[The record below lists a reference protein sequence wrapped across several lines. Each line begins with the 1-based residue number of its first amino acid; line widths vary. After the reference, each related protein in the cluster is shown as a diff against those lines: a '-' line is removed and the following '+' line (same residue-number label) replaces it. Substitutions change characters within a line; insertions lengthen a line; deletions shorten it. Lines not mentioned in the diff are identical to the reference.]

1 MNRVPV
7 KTTAMS
13 NLRRFSRSLAVAALV
28 LLPFAAVQAEDT
40 VEPSGYTPM
49 AGESFFLLADSS
61 FATDEEARVRLEAPG
76 RDYRRYR
83 MEPYGGVDVRL
94 YRIEQP
100 LEFLKRQKNLHRVL
114 AEGQF
119 KGEGLS
125 NTLAY
130 LWDNWYRKSRRVMQR
145 AFSYESRQQ
154 VTEAVPE
161 LKMGNAMTAPTPYD
175 AQPQYAPIPGLP
187 LVSQFRYPLWDAK
200 PIEPPQDVKLAGSSS
215 EFINVVPGNVYI
227 PLGKL
232 KPGLYLVEALV
243 GKYRATTVVFV
254 SNSVAVSKVAGD
266 ELLVWTARKHEGTPV
281 PDTKVL
287 WTDGLGVMSSGNT
300 DADGLLRLKHASPER
315 SYVIGEDR
323 EGGVFVSENFYYDSE
338 IYDTKIYAFTDR
350 PLYRPGDWVSLKM
363 VGREFKDARQSQ
375 AAASAPVR
383 LSVIDASGTV
393 LQSLDLR
400 FDAKSGA
407 NGRFQL
413 PENAVAGGYE
423 LRFDYRG
430 QTYSSAF
437 RVAEYIKPH
446 FEVALDL
453 AKPDFKTAEP
463 VKGEIVL
470 LYPDG
475 KPVANARLQLSLR
488 AQQLSMVDNELQY
501 LGQFPVEL
509 SSTELTTDGK
519 GRAAIE
525 LPPAEKPSRYML
537 TIFASDGA
545 AYRVKTSKEILIERG
560 AARYR
565 LSAPQRF
572 SAAGEKVEFSYAS
585 EQPTPLKPSS
595 YQWIRLEDR
604 ATDSG
609 PVADGRFAL
618 TFERPGTY
626 SVELRDDKGQ
636 LLGATGHS
644 VSGEGVKSVPG
655 TVEVVFDKPEYRT
668 GEEASALIT
677 FPEPVEDALLSLERD
692 KVEATALLSKGAD
705 WLRLEKLNPTQ
716 YRVWIPVREEF
727 SPNLTFSVLYTK
739 GGDYSFQNAGIKV
752 GMPQVEIDIATD
764 KERYEPGE
772 TVTVTLATRFAGKPV
787 SSHLTV
793 SVVDEMVYALQAE
806 IAPGI
811 DQFFYHPRRNNVR
824 TSASLAFI
832 SYDVALPGST
842 SAPGRANR
850 SERGVKVLERPRRED
865 VDTAAW
871 QPELVT
877 DAQGKASFS
886 FRMPDSLT
894 RWRITARA
902 IDDNGQVGQK
912 KQFLR
917 SEKPLYLKW
926 SGPTR
931 FRQGDQPDLGL
942 FVFNQG
948 EQPVKAELL
957 SGPPGSQRSQTLE
970 LAKGVNYIPLAQQP
984 LSDGDWSAELRQ
996 DGQVRDR
1003 LAVRFNLLADGWQ
1016 VEQVQNLSLAAASN
1030 PLQLPA
1036 DARDVRLR
1044 LADGPAAAY
1053 LGNLDDLLEYP
1064 YGGVEQTASQLL
1076 PLSIAYPALA
1086 GGEPRIRDRLRL
1098 IMQNSR
1104 LRLVQMAGPD
1114 AWFAWWGGDVDGDAF
1129 LTAYAYY
1136 ADWYA
1141 SRALEIQLP
1150 AEHWQR
1156 ILEPYAKQATQTPLL
1171 QRALILAFARDMQL
1185 PVNTLLGGLLND
1197 LANAG
1202 EGQARAEP
1210 LEADDGL
1217 VLGDPDSA
1225 VGLAA
1230 ARVLAVDLA
1239 RQLRVAV
1246 PAPLAAQAETATQ
1259 RLREAGLPFTD
1270 ALLASRSAV
1279 DGQQAS
1285 ALLQRLAPAQSTLE
1299 RALALTWLQGA
1310 LAQAP
1315 QGKLPQPP
1323 KDWQAQ
1329 RGASGE
1335 TYWQWRGRGIPSWVD
1350 LDEAPARPLPVAV
1363 SYRSAQAPS
1372 GQLPVQISRRL
1383 LRLVPGEG
1391 AFEFK
1396 VEEVGD
1402 KPLSSDELY
1411 LDEVTLNVPEDTAL
1425 RYGMLELP
1433 LPPGADV
1440 ERTTWGIKISGLAGD
1455 EATTLER
1462 ARNEPGELFYG
1473 VPVDSL
1479 SGEQRF
1485 RHLVRF
1491 SQKGSFNLPPARYL
1505 RLYAPV
1511 QLAWRTT
1518 QGYELVSLDRQRV
1531 LERRP
1536 LPADLQAPLGS
1547 LWKLFVFAWLSD
1559 TGQAE
1564 PPYTCQGRSREE
1576 VYCCENGQT
1585 IGRDRALVR
1594 SCGLYFEPQRLALRP
1609 EAWRGYWQARQAP
1622 AWLLDLERLQ
1632 PQTRVPV
1639 KELLEQLQQLPAQGE
1654 ARRVLLDVALQAGDG
1669 HAVASLGGRLRVKT
1683 WSWLDDHDP
1692 QARQGGFAGWLVDG
1706 TPLWLGGP
1714 GTSKMILDRYAEV
1727 LGRFLPSP
1735 WPADP
1740 GRCVEVNLFSRYPLR
1755 SVSDPSGHPAAE
1767 GLLHGPQQV
1776 LFANGNRLDIASAG
1790 DLFLQRVD
1798 GVPRLVARVSR
1809 EEYVARVLE
1818 REASAQPKEAARALA
1833 VTIRTYLLQNAA
1845 PRGECLAIDDS
1856 SQRQRVAPR
1865 PASAPT
1871 RRIAAWSADL
1881 VLAGATVNYHSDQ
1894 PGPARLSWKHAVEQA
1909 GQGLGY
1915 DSILAQAFP
1924 RSSLSRWDN
1933 PVAACQPLPAAEDW
1947 LRKQRRQ
1954 WRERLD
1960 REPGYE
1966 EIPSFSVCRLA
1977 SGRPYVDRERERIFV
1992 RGLYSLQERLDL
2004 THEYLHLAF
2013 RAHPSGQDE
2022 NYVESLARRLLLE

>member
-1 MNRVPV
+1 
-7 KTTAMS
+7 
-13 NLRRFSRSLAVAALV
+13 
-28 LLPFAAVQAEDT
+28 
-40 VEPSGYTPM
+40 
-49 AGESFFLLADSS
+49 
-61 FATDEEARVRLEAPG
+61 
-76 RDYRRYR
+76 
-83 MEPYGGVDVRL
+83 
-94 YRIEQP
+94 
-100 LEFLKRQKNLHRVL
+100 
-114 AEGQF
+114 
-119 KGEGLS
+119 
-125 NTLAY
+125 
-130 LWDNWYRKSRRVMQR
+130 
-145 AFSYESRQQ
+145 
-154 VTEAVPE
+154 
-161 LKMGNAMTAPTPYD
+161 
-175 AQPQYAPIPGLP
+175 
-187 LVSQFRYPLWDAK
+187 
-200 PIEPPQDVKLAGSSS
+200 
-215 EFINVVPGNVYI
+215 
-227 PLGKL
+227 
-232 KPGLYLVEALV
+232 
-243 GKYRATTVVFV
+243 
-254 SNSVAVSKVAGD
+254 
-266 ELLVWTARKHEGTPV
+266 
-281 PDTKVL
+281 
-287 WTDGLGVMSSGNT
+287 
-300 DADGLLRLKHASPER
+300 
-315 SYVIGEDR
+315 
-323 EGGVFVSENFYYDSE
+323 
-338 IYDTKIYAFTDR
+338 
-350 PLYRPGDWVSLKM
+350 
-363 VGREFKDARQSQ
+363 
-375 AAASAPVR
+375 
-383 LSVIDASGTV
+383 
-393 LQSLDLR
+393 
-400 FDAKSGA
+400 
-407 NGRFQL
+407 
-413 PENAVAGGYE
+413 
-423 LRFDYRG
+423 
-430 QTYSSAF
+430 
-437 RVAEYIKPH
+437 
-446 FEVALDL
+446 
-453 AKPDFKTAEP
+453 
-463 VKGEIVL
+463 
-470 LYPDG
+470 
-475 KPVANARLQLSLR
+475 
-488 AQQLSMVDNELQY
+488 
-501 LGQFPVEL
+501 
-509 SSTELTTDGK
+509 
-519 GRAAIE
+519 
-525 LPPAEKPSRYML
+525 
-537 TIFASDGA
+537 
-545 AYRVKTSKEILIERG
+545 
-560 AARYR
+560 
-565 LSAPQRF
+565 
-572 SAAGEKVEFSYAS
+572 
-585 EQPTPLKPSS
+585 
-595 YQWIRLEDR
+595 
-604 ATDSG
+604 
-609 PVADGRFAL
+609 
-618 TFERPGTY
+618 
-626 SVELRDDKGQ
+626 
-636 LLGATGHS
+636 
-644 VSGEGVKSVPG
+644 
-655 TVEVVFDKPEYRT
+655 
-668 GEEASALIT
+668 
-677 FPEPVEDALLSLERD
+677 
-692 KVEATALLSKGAD
+692 
-705 WLRLEKLNPTQ
+705 
-716 YRVWIPVREEF
+716 
-727 SPNLTFSVLYTK
+727 
-739 GGDYSFQNAGIKV
+739 
-752 GMPQVEIDIATD
+752 
-764 KERYEPGE
+764 
-772 TVTVTLATRFAGKPV
+772 
-787 SSHLTV
+787 
-793 SVVDEMVYALQAE
+793 
-806 IAPGI
+806 
-811 DQFFYHPRRNNVR
+811 
-824 TSASLAFI
+824 
-832 SYDVALPGST
+832 
-842 SAPGRANR
+842 
-850 SERGVKVLERPRRED
+850 
-865 VDTAAW
+865 
-871 QPELVT
+871 
-877 DAQGKASFS
+877 
-886 FRMPDSLT
+886 MPDSLT

-970 LAKGVNYIPLAQQP
+970 LAKGVNDIPLAQQP

-1036 DARDVRLR
+1036 DAHDVRLR

-1350 LDEAPARPLPVAV
+1350 LDEAPARPLPVAL

-1505 RLYAPV
+1505 RLYAPE
-1511 QLAWRTT
+1511 QQA
-1518 QGYELVSLDRQRV
+1518 
-1531 LERRP
+1531 LEAKP
-1536 LPADLQAPLGS
+1536 
-1547 LWKLFVFAWLSD
+1547 
-1559 TGQAE
+1559 
-1564 PPYTCQGRSREE
+1564 
-1576 VYCCENGQT
+1576 
-1585 IGRDRALVR
+1585 
-1594 SCGLYFEPQRLALRP
+1594 
-1609 EAWRGYWQARQAP
+1609 
-1622 AWLLDLERLQ
+1622 
-1632 PQTRVPV
+1632 
-1639 KELLEQLQQLPAQGE
+1639 
-1654 ARRVLLDVALQAGDG
+1654 
-1669 HAVASLGGRLRVKT
+1669 
-1683 WSWLDDHDP
+1683 
-1692 QARQGGFAGWLVDG
+1692 
-1706 TPLWLGGP
+1706 
-1714 GTSKMILDRYAEV
+1714 
-1727 LGRFLPSP
+1727 
-1735 WPADP
+1735 
-1740 GRCVEVNLFSRYPLR
+1740 
-1755 SVSDPSGHPAAE
+1755 
-1767 GLLHGPQQV
+1767 
-1776 LFANGNRLDIASAG
+1776 
-1790 DLFLQRVD
+1790 
-1798 GVPRLVARVSR
+1798 
-1809 EEYVARVLE
+1809 
-1818 REASAQPKEAARALA
+1818 ALA
-1833 VTIRTYLLQNAA
+1833 KV
-1845 PRGECLAIDDS
+1845 
-1856 SQRQRVAPR
+1856 
-1865 PASAPT
+1865 
-1871 RRIAAWSADL
+1871 
-1881 VLAGATVNYHSDQ
+1881 
-1894 PGPARLSWKHAVEQA
+1894 KVE
-1909 GQGLGY
+1909 
-1915 DSILAQAFP
+1915 
-1924 RSSLSRWDN
+1924 
-1933 PVAACQPLPAAEDW
+1933 
-1947 LRKQRRQ
+1947 
-1954 WRERLD
+1954 
-1960 REPGYE
+1960 
-1966 EIPSFSVCRLA
+1966 
-1977 SGRPYVDRERERIFV
+1977 
-1992 RGLYSLQERLDL
+1992 
-2004 THEYLHLAF
+2004 
-2013 RAHPSGQDE
+2013 
-2022 NYVESLARRLLLE
+2022 

>member
-1 MNRVPV
+1 M
-7 KTTAMS
+7 
-13 NLRRFSRSLAVAALV
+13 
-28 LLPFAAVQAEDT
+28 
-40 VEPSGYTPM
+40 
-49 AGESFFLLADSS
+49 
-61 FATDEEARVRLEAPG
+61 
-76 RDYRRYR
+76 
-83 MEPYGGVDVRL
+83 
-94 YRIEQP
+94 
-100 LEFLKRQKNLHRVL
+100 
-114 AEGQF
+114 
-119 KGEGLS
+119 
-125 NTLAY
+125 
-130 LWDNWYRKSRRVMQR
+130 
-145 AFSYESRQQ
+145 
-154 VTEAVPE
+154 
-161 LKMGNAMTAPTPYD
+161 
-175 AQPQYAPIPGLP
+175 
-187 LVSQFRYPLWDAK
+187 
-200 PIEPPQDVKLAGSSS
+200 
-215 EFINVVPGNVYI
+215 
-227 PLGKL
+227 
-232 KPGLYLVEALV
+232 
-243 GKYRATTVVFV
+243 
-254 SNSVAVSKVAGD
+254 
-266 ELLVWTARKHEGTPV
+266 
-281 PDTKVL
+281 
-287 WTDGLGVMSSGNT
+287 
-300 DADGLLRLKHASPER
+300 
-315 SYVIGEDR
+315 
-323 EGGVFVSENFYYDSE
+323 
-338 IYDTKIYAFTDR
+338 
-350 PLYRPGDWVSLKM
+350 
-363 VGREFKDARQSQ
+363 
-375 AAASAPVR
+375 
-383 LSVIDASGTV
+383 
-393 LQSLDLR
+393 
-400 FDAKSGA
+400 
-407 NGRFQL
+407 
-413 PENAVAGGYE
+413 
-423 LRFDYRG
+423 
-430 QTYSSAF
+430 
-437 RVAEYIKPH
+437 
-446 FEVALDL
+446 
-453 AKPDFKTAEP
+453 
-463 VKGEIVL
+463 
-470 LYPDG
+470 
-475 KPVANARLQLSLR
+475 
-488 AQQLSMVDNELQY
+488 
-501 LGQFPVEL
+501 
-509 SSTELTTDGK
+509 
-519 GRAAIE
+519 
-525 LPPAEKPSRYML
+525 
-537 TIFASDGA
+537 
-545 AYRVKTSKEILIERG
+545 
-560 AARYR
+560 
-565 LSAPQRF
+565 
-572 SAAGEKVEFSYAS
+572 
-585 EQPTPLKPSS
+585 
-595 YQWIRLEDR
+595 
-604 ATDSG
+604 
-609 PVADGRFAL
+609 
-618 TFERPGTY
+618 
-626 SVELRDDKGQ
+626 
-636 LLGATGHS
+636 
-644 VSGEGVKSVPG
+644 
-655 TVEVVFDKPEYRT
+655 
-668 GEEASALIT
+668 
-677 FPEPVEDALLSLERD
+677 
-692 KVEATALLSKGAD
+692 
-705 WLRLEKLNPTQ
+705 
-716 YRVWIPVREEF
+716 
-727 SPNLTFSVLYTK
+727 
-739 GGDYSFQNAGIKV
+739 
-752 GMPQVEIDIATD
+752 
-764 KERYEPGE
+764 
-772 TVTVTLATRFAGKPV
+772 
-787 SSHLTV
+787 
-793 SVVDEMVYALQAE
+793 
-806 IAPGI
+806 
-811 DQFFYHPRRNNVR
+811 
-824 TSASLAFI
+824 
-832 SYDVALPGST
+832 
-842 SAPGRANR
+842 NR

-1016 VEQVQNLSLAAASN
+1016 VEQAQNLSLAAASN

-1350 LDEAPARPLPVAV
+1350 LDEAPARPLPVAL

-1505 RLYAPV
+1505 RLYAPE
-1511 QLAWRTT
+1511 QQA
-1518 QGYELVSLDRQRV
+1518 
-1531 LERRP
+1531 LEAKP
-1536 LPADLQAPLGS
+1536 
-1547 LWKLFVFAWLSD
+1547 
-1559 TGQAE
+1559 
-1564 PPYTCQGRSREE
+1564 
-1576 VYCCENGQT
+1576 
-1585 IGRDRALVR
+1585 
-1594 SCGLYFEPQRLALRP
+1594 
-1609 EAWRGYWQARQAP
+1609 
-1622 AWLLDLERLQ
+1622 
-1632 PQTRVPV
+1632 
-1639 KELLEQLQQLPAQGE
+1639 
-1654 ARRVLLDVALQAGDG
+1654 
-1669 HAVASLGGRLRVKT
+1669 
-1683 WSWLDDHDP
+1683 
-1692 QARQGGFAGWLVDG
+1692 
-1706 TPLWLGGP
+1706 
-1714 GTSKMILDRYAEV
+1714 
-1727 LGRFLPSP
+1727 
-1735 WPADP
+1735 
-1740 GRCVEVNLFSRYPLR
+1740 
-1755 SVSDPSGHPAAE
+1755 
-1767 GLLHGPQQV
+1767 
-1776 LFANGNRLDIASAG
+1776 
-1790 DLFLQRVD
+1790 
-1798 GVPRLVARVSR
+1798 
-1809 EEYVARVLE
+1809 
-1818 REASAQPKEAARALA
+1818 ALA
-1833 VTIRTYLLQNAA
+1833 KV
-1845 PRGECLAIDDS
+1845 
-1856 SQRQRVAPR
+1856 
-1865 PASAPT
+1865 
-1871 RRIAAWSADL
+1871 
-1881 VLAGATVNYHSDQ
+1881 
-1894 PGPARLSWKHAVEQA
+1894 KVE
-1909 GQGLGY
+1909 
-1915 DSILAQAFP
+1915 
-1924 RSSLSRWDN
+1924 
-1933 PVAACQPLPAAEDW
+1933 
-1947 LRKQRRQ
+1947 
-1954 WRERLD
+1954 
-1960 REPGYE
+1960 
-1966 EIPSFSVCRLA
+1966 
-1977 SGRPYVDRERERIFV
+1977 
-1992 RGLYSLQERLDL
+1992 
-2004 THEYLHLAF
+2004 
-2013 RAHPSGQDE
+2013 
-2022 NYVESLARRLLLE
+2022 

>member
-1 MNRVPV
+1 
-7 KTTAMS
+7 
-13 NLRRFSRSLAVAALV
+13 
-28 LLPFAAVQAEDT
+28 
-40 VEPSGYTPM
+40 
-49 AGESFFLLADSS
+49 
-61 FATDEEARVRLEAPG
+61 
-76 RDYRRYR
+76 
-83 MEPYGGVDVRL
+83 
-94 YRIEQP
+94 
-100 LEFLKRQKNLHRVL
+100 
-114 AEGQF
+114 
-119 KGEGLS
+119 
-125 NTLAY
+125 
-130 LWDNWYRKSRRVMQR
+130 
-145 AFSYESRQQ
+145 
-154 VTEAVPE
+154 
-161 LKMGNAMTAPTPYD
+161 
-175 AQPQYAPIPGLP
+175 
-187 LVSQFRYPLWDAK
+187 
-200 PIEPPQDVKLAGSSS
+200 
-215 EFINVVPGNVYI
+215 
-227 PLGKL
+227 
-232 KPGLYLVEALV
+232 
-243 GKYRATTVVFV
+243 
-254 SNSVAVSKVAGD
+254 
-266 ELLVWTARKHEGTPV
+266 
-281 PDTKVL
+281 
-287 WTDGLGVMSSGNT
+287 
-300 DADGLLRLKHASPER
+300 
-315 SYVIGEDR
+315 
-323 EGGVFVSENFYYDSE
+323 
-338 IYDTKIYAFTDR
+338 
-350 PLYRPGDWVSLKM
+350 
-363 VGREFKDARQSQ
+363 
-375 AAASAPVR
+375 
-383 LSVIDASGTV
+383 
-393 LQSLDLR
+393 
-400 FDAKSGA
+400 
-407 NGRFQL
+407 
-413 PENAVAGGYE
+413 
-423 LRFDYRG
+423 
-430 QTYSSAF
+430 
-437 RVAEYIKPH
+437 
-446 FEVALDL
+446 
-453 AKPDFKTAEP
+453 
-463 VKGEIVL
+463 
-470 LYPDG
+470 
-475 KPVANARLQLSLR
+475 
-488 AQQLSMVDNELQY
+488 
-501 LGQFPVEL
+501 
-509 SSTELTTDGK
+509 
-519 GRAAIE
+519 
-525 LPPAEKPSRYML
+525 
-537 TIFASDGA
+537 
-545 AYRVKTSKEILIERG
+545 
-560 AARYR
+560 
-565 LSAPQRF
+565 
-572 SAAGEKVEFSYAS
+572 
-585 EQPTPLKPSS
+585 
-595 YQWIRLEDR
+595 
-604 ATDSG
+604 
-609 PVADGRFAL
+609 
-618 TFERPGTY
+618 
-626 SVELRDDKGQ
+626 
-636 LLGATGHS
+636 
-644 VSGEGVKSVPG
+644 
-655 TVEVVFDKPEYRT
+655 
-668 GEEASALIT
+668 
-677 FPEPVEDALLSLERD
+677 
-692 KVEATALLSKGAD
+692 
-705 WLRLEKLNPTQ
+705 
-716 YRVWIPVREEF
+716 
-727 SPNLTFSVLYTK
+727 
-739 GGDYSFQNAGIKV
+739 
-752 GMPQVEIDIATD
+752 
-764 KERYEPGE
+764 
-772 TVTVTLATRFAGKPV
+772 
-787 SSHLTV
+787 
-793 SVVDEMVYALQAE
+793 
-806 IAPGI
+806 
-811 DQFFYHPRRNNVR
+811 
-824 TSASLAFI
+824 
-832 SYDVALPGST
+832 
-842 SAPGRANR
+842 
-850 SERGVKVLERPRRED
+850 
-865 VDTAAW
+865 
-871 QPELVT
+871 
-877 DAQGKASFS
+877 
-886 FRMPDSLT
+886 MPDSLT

-1329 RGASGE
+1329 RGSSGE

-1350 LDEAPARPLPVAV
+1350 LDEAPARPLPVAL

-1505 RLYAPV
+1505 RLYAPE
-1511 QLAWRTT
+1511 QQA
-1518 QGYELVSLDRQRV
+1518 
-1531 LERRP
+1531 LEAKP
-1536 LPADLQAPLGS
+1536 
-1547 LWKLFVFAWLSD
+1547 
-1559 TGQAE
+1559 
-1564 PPYTCQGRSREE
+1564 
-1576 VYCCENGQT
+1576 
-1585 IGRDRALVR
+1585 
-1594 SCGLYFEPQRLALRP
+1594 
-1609 EAWRGYWQARQAP
+1609 
-1622 AWLLDLERLQ
+1622 
-1632 PQTRVPV
+1632 
-1639 KELLEQLQQLPAQGE
+1639 
-1654 ARRVLLDVALQAGDG
+1654 
-1669 HAVASLGGRLRVKT
+1669 
-1683 WSWLDDHDP
+1683 
-1692 QARQGGFAGWLVDG
+1692 
-1706 TPLWLGGP
+1706 
-1714 GTSKMILDRYAEV
+1714 
-1727 LGRFLPSP
+1727 
-1735 WPADP
+1735 
-1740 GRCVEVNLFSRYPLR
+1740 
-1755 SVSDPSGHPAAE
+1755 
-1767 GLLHGPQQV
+1767 
-1776 LFANGNRLDIASAG
+1776 
-1790 DLFLQRVD
+1790 
-1798 GVPRLVARVSR
+1798 
-1809 EEYVARVLE
+1809 
-1818 REASAQPKEAARALA
+1818 ALA
-1833 VTIRTYLLQNAA
+1833 KV
-1845 PRGECLAIDDS
+1845 
-1856 SQRQRVAPR
+1856 
-1865 PASAPT
+1865 
-1871 RRIAAWSADL
+1871 
-1881 VLAGATVNYHSDQ
+1881 
-1894 PGPARLSWKHAVEQA
+1894 KVE
-1909 GQGLGY
+1909 
-1915 DSILAQAFP
+1915 
-1924 RSSLSRWDN
+1924 
-1933 PVAACQPLPAAEDW
+1933 
-1947 LRKQRRQ
+1947 
-1954 WRERLD
+1954 
-1960 REPGYE
+1960 
-1966 EIPSFSVCRLA
+1966 
-1977 SGRPYVDRERERIFV
+1977 
-1992 RGLYSLQERLDL
+1992 
-2004 THEYLHLAF
+2004 
-2013 RAHPSGQDE
+2013 
-2022 NYVESLARRLLLE
+2022 

>member
-1 MNRVPV
+1 
-7 KTTAMS
+7 
-13 NLRRFSRSLAVAALV
+13 
-28 LLPFAAVQAEDT
+28 
-40 VEPSGYTPM
+40 
-49 AGESFFLLADSS
+49 
-61 FATDEEARVRLEAPG
+61 
-76 RDYRRYR
+76 
-83 MEPYGGVDVRL
+83 
-94 YRIEQP
+94 
-100 LEFLKRQKNLHRVL
+100 
-114 AEGQF
+114 
-119 KGEGLS
+119 
-125 NTLAY
+125 
-130 LWDNWYRKSRRVMQR
+130 
-145 AFSYESRQQ
+145 
-154 VTEAVPE
+154 
-161 LKMGNAMTAPTPYD
+161 
-175 AQPQYAPIPGLP
+175 
-187 LVSQFRYPLWDAK
+187 
-200 PIEPPQDVKLAGSSS
+200 
-215 EFINVVPGNVYI
+215 
-227 PLGKL
+227 
-232 KPGLYLVEALV
+232 
-243 GKYRATTVVFV
+243 
-254 SNSVAVSKVAGD
+254 
-266 ELLVWTARKHEGTPV
+266 
-281 PDTKVL
+281 
-287 WTDGLGVMSSGNT
+287 
-300 DADGLLRLKHASPER
+300 
-315 SYVIGEDR
+315 
-323 EGGVFVSENFYYDSE
+323 
-338 IYDTKIYAFTDR
+338 
-350 PLYRPGDWVSLKM
+350 
-363 VGREFKDARQSQ
+363 
-375 AAASAPVR
+375 
-383 LSVIDASGTV
+383 
-393 LQSLDLR
+393 
-400 FDAKSGA
+400 
-407 NGRFQL
+407 
-413 PENAVAGGYE
+413 
-423 LRFDYRG
+423 
-430 QTYSSAF
+430 
-437 RVAEYIKPH
+437 
-446 FEVALDL
+446 
-453 AKPDFKTAEP
+453 
-463 VKGEIVL
+463 
-470 LYPDG
+470 
-475 KPVANARLQLSLR
+475 
-488 AQQLSMVDNELQY
+488 
-501 LGQFPVEL
+501 
-509 SSTELTTDGK
+509 
-519 GRAAIE
+519 
-525 LPPAEKPSRYML
+525 
-537 TIFASDGA
+537 
-545 AYRVKTSKEILIERG
+545 
-560 AARYR
+560 
-565 LSAPQRF
+565 
-572 SAAGEKVEFSYAS
+572 
-585 EQPTPLKPSS
+585 
-595 YQWIRLEDR
+595 
-604 ATDSG
+604 
-609 PVADGRFAL
+609 
-618 TFERPGTY
+618 
-626 SVELRDDKGQ
+626 
-636 LLGATGHS
+636 
-644 VSGEGVKSVPG
+644 
-655 TVEVVFDKPEYRT
+655 
-668 GEEASALIT
+668 
-677 FPEPVEDALLSLERD
+677 
-692 KVEATALLSKGAD
+692 
-705 WLRLEKLNPTQ
+705 
-716 YRVWIPVREEF
+716 
-727 SPNLTFSVLYTK
+727 
-739 GGDYSFQNAGIKV
+739 
-752 GMPQVEIDIATD
+752 
-764 KERYEPGE
+764 
-772 TVTVTLATRFAGKPV
+772 
-787 SSHLTV
+787 
-793 SVVDEMVYALQAE
+793 
-806 IAPGI
+806 
-811 DQFFYHPRRNNVR
+811 
-824 TSASLAFI
+824 
-832 SYDVALPGST
+832 
-842 SAPGRANR
+842 
-850 SERGVKVLERPRRED
+850 
-865 VDTAAW
+865 
-871 QPELVT
+871 
-877 DAQGKASFS
+877 
-886 FRMPDSLT
+886 MPDSLT

-1225 VGLAA
+1225 VGPAA

-1505 RLYAPV
+1505 RLYAPE
-1511 QLAWRTT
+1511 QQA
-1518 QGYELVSLDRQRV
+1518 
-1531 LERRP
+1531 LEAKP
-1536 LPADLQAPLGS
+1536 
-1547 LWKLFVFAWLSD
+1547 
-1559 TGQAE
+1559 
-1564 PPYTCQGRSREE
+1564 
-1576 VYCCENGQT
+1576 
-1585 IGRDRALVR
+1585 
-1594 SCGLYFEPQRLALRP
+1594 
-1609 EAWRGYWQARQAP
+1609 
-1622 AWLLDLERLQ
+1622 
-1632 PQTRVPV
+1632 
-1639 KELLEQLQQLPAQGE
+1639 
-1654 ARRVLLDVALQAGDG
+1654 
-1669 HAVASLGGRLRVKT
+1669 
-1683 WSWLDDHDP
+1683 
-1692 QARQGGFAGWLVDG
+1692 
-1706 TPLWLGGP
+1706 
-1714 GTSKMILDRYAEV
+1714 
-1727 LGRFLPSP
+1727 
-1735 WPADP
+1735 
-1740 GRCVEVNLFSRYPLR
+1740 
-1755 SVSDPSGHPAAE
+1755 
-1767 GLLHGPQQV
+1767 
-1776 LFANGNRLDIASAG
+1776 
-1790 DLFLQRVD
+1790 
-1798 GVPRLVARVSR
+1798 
-1809 EEYVARVLE
+1809 
-1818 REASAQPKEAARALA
+1818 ALA
-1833 VTIRTYLLQNAA
+1833 KV
-1845 PRGECLAIDDS
+1845 
-1856 SQRQRVAPR
+1856 
-1865 PASAPT
+1865 
-1871 RRIAAWSADL
+1871 
-1881 VLAGATVNYHSDQ
+1881 
-1894 PGPARLSWKHAVEQA
+1894 KVE
-1909 GQGLGY
+1909 
-1915 DSILAQAFP
+1915 
-1924 RSSLSRWDN
+1924 
-1933 PVAACQPLPAAEDW
+1933 
-1947 LRKQRRQ
+1947 
-1954 WRERLD
+1954 
-1960 REPGYE
+1960 
-1966 EIPSFSVCRLA
+1966 
-1977 SGRPYVDRERERIFV
+1977 
-1992 RGLYSLQERLDL
+1992 
-2004 THEYLHLAF
+2004 
-2013 RAHPSGQDE
+2013 
-2022 NYVESLARRLLLE
+2022 

>member
-13 NLRRFSRSLAVAALV
+13 NLRRFSRSLAFAALI

-446 FEVALDL
+446 FEVSLDL

-618 TFERPGTY
+618 AFERPGTY

-716 YRVWIPVREEF
+716 YRVRIPVREEF

-957 SGPPGSQRSQTLE
+957 SGPPGSQRSQPLE

-1016 VEQVQNLSLAAASN
+1016 VEQAQNLSLAAASN

-1329 RGASGE
+1329 RGATGE

-1350 LDEAPARPLPVAV
+1350 LDEAPARPLPVAL

-1411 LDEVTLNVPEDTAL
+1411 LDEVTLTVPEDTAL

-1505 RLYAPV
+1505 RLYAPE
-1511 QLAWRTT
+1511 QQA
-1518 QGYELVSLDRQRV
+1518 
-1531 LERRP
+1531 LEAKP
-1536 LPADLQAPLGS
+1536 
-1547 LWKLFVFAWLSD
+1547 
-1559 TGQAE
+1559 
-1564 PPYTCQGRSREE
+1564 
-1576 VYCCENGQT
+1576 
-1585 IGRDRALVR
+1585 
-1594 SCGLYFEPQRLALRP
+1594 
-1609 EAWRGYWQARQAP
+1609 
-1622 AWLLDLERLQ
+1622 
-1632 PQTRVPV
+1632 
-1639 KELLEQLQQLPAQGE
+1639 
-1654 ARRVLLDVALQAGDG
+1654 
-1669 HAVASLGGRLRVKT
+1669 
-1683 WSWLDDHDP
+1683 
-1692 QARQGGFAGWLVDG
+1692 
-1706 TPLWLGGP
+1706 
-1714 GTSKMILDRYAEV
+1714 
-1727 LGRFLPSP
+1727 
-1735 WPADP
+1735 
-1740 GRCVEVNLFSRYPLR
+1740 
-1755 SVSDPSGHPAAE
+1755 
-1767 GLLHGPQQV
+1767 
-1776 LFANGNRLDIASAG
+1776 
-1790 DLFLQRVD
+1790 
-1798 GVPRLVARVSR
+1798 
-1809 EEYVARVLE
+1809 
-1818 REASAQPKEAARALA
+1818 ALA
-1833 VTIRTYLLQNAA
+1833 KV
-1845 PRGECLAIDDS
+1845 
-1856 SQRQRVAPR
+1856 
-1865 PASAPT
+1865 
-1871 RRIAAWSADL
+1871 
-1881 VLAGATVNYHSDQ
+1881 
-1894 PGPARLSWKHAVEQA
+1894 KVE
-1909 GQGLGY
+1909 
-1915 DSILAQAFP
+1915 
-1924 RSSLSRWDN
+1924 
-1933 PVAACQPLPAAEDW
+1933 
-1947 LRKQRRQ
+1947 
-1954 WRERLD
+1954 
-1960 REPGYE
+1960 
-1966 EIPSFSVCRLA
+1966 
-1977 SGRPYVDRERERIFV
+1977 
-1992 RGLYSLQERLDL
+1992 
-2004 THEYLHLAF
+2004 
-2013 RAHPSGQDE
+2013 
-2022 NYVESLARRLLLE
+2022 

>member
-1 MNRVPV
+1 
-7 KTTAMS
+7 
-13 NLRRFSRSLAVAALV
+13 
-28 LLPFAAVQAEDT
+28 
-40 VEPSGYTPM
+40 
-49 AGESFFLLADSS
+49 
-61 FATDEEARVRLEAPG
+61 
-76 RDYRRYR
+76 
-83 MEPYGGVDVRL
+83 
-94 YRIEQP
+94 
-100 LEFLKRQKNLHRVL
+100 
-114 AEGQF
+114 
-119 KGEGLS
+119 
-125 NTLAY
+125 
-130 LWDNWYRKSRRVMQR
+130 
-145 AFSYESRQQ
+145 
-154 VTEAVPE
+154 
-161 LKMGNAMTAPTPYD
+161 
-175 AQPQYAPIPGLP
+175 
-187 LVSQFRYPLWDAK
+187 
-200 PIEPPQDVKLAGSSS
+200 
-215 EFINVVPGNVYI
+215 
-227 PLGKL
+227 
-232 KPGLYLVEALV
+232 
-243 GKYRATTVVFV
+243 
-254 SNSVAVSKVAGD
+254 
-266 ELLVWTARKHEGTPV
+266 
-281 PDTKVL
+281 
-287 WTDGLGVMSSGNT
+287 
-300 DADGLLRLKHASPER
+300 
-315 SYVIGEDR
+315 
-323 EGGVFVSENFYYDSE
+323 
-338 IYDTKIYAFTDR
+338 
-350 PLYRPGDWVSLKM
+350 
-363 VGREFKDARQSQ
+363 
-375 AAASAPVR
+375 
-383 LSVIDASGTV
+383 
-393 LQSLDLR
+393 
-400 FDAKSGA
+400 
-407 NGRFQL
+407 
-413 PENAVAGGYE
+413 
-423 LRFDYRG
+423 
-430 QTYSSAF
+430 
-437 RVAEYIKPH
+437 
-446 FEVALDL
+446 
-453 AKPDFKTAEP
+453 
-463 VKGEIVL
+463 
-470 LYPDG
+470 
-475 KPVANARLQLSLR
+475 
-488 AQQLSMVDNELQY
+488 
-501 LGQFPVEL
+501 
-509 SSTELTTDGK
+509 
-519 GRAAIE
+519 
-525 LPPAEKPSRYML
+525 
-537 TIFASDGA
+537 
-545 AYRVKTSKEILIERG
+545 
-560 AARYR
+560 
-565 LSAPQRF
+565 
-572 SAAGEKVEFSYAS
+572 
-585 EQPTPLKPSS
+585 
-595 YQWIRLEDR
+595 
-604 ATDSG
+604 
-609 PVADGRFAL
+609 
-618 TFERPGTY
+618 
-626 SVELRDDKGQ
+626 
-636 LLGATGHS
+636 
-644 VSGEGVKSVPG
+644 
-655 TVEVVFDKPEYRT
+655 
-668 GEEASALIT
+668 
-677 FPEPVEDALLSLERD
+677 
-692 KVEATALLSKGAD
+692 
-705 WLRLEKLNPTQ
+705 
-716 YRVWIPVREEF
+716 
-727 SPNLTFSVLYTK
+727 
-739 GGDYSFQNAGIKV
+739 
-752 GMPQVEIDIATD
+752 
-764 KERYEPGE
+764 
-772 TVTVTLATRFAGKPV
+772 
-787 SSHLTV
+787 
-793 SVVDEMVYALQAE
+793 
-806 IAPGI
+806 
-811 DQFFYHPRRNNVR
+811 
-824 TSASLAFI
+824 
-832 SYDVALPGST
+832 
-842 SAPGRANR
+842 
-850 SERGVKVLERPRRED
+850 
-865 VDTAAW
+865 
-871 QPELVT
+871 
-877 DAQGKASFS
+877 
-886 FRMPDSLT
+886 MPDSLT

-1114 AWFAWWGGDVDGDAF
+1114 AWFAWRGGDVDGDAF

-1350 LDEAPARPLPVAV
+1350 LDEAPARPLPVAL

-1505 RLYAPV
+1505 RLYAPE
-1511 QLAWRTT
+1511 QQA
-1518 QGYELVSLDRQRV
+1518 
-1531 LERRP
+1531 LEAKP
-1536 LPADLQAPLGS
+1536 
-1547 LWKLFVFAWLSD
+1547 
-1559 TGQAE
+1559 
-1564 PPYTCQGRSREE
+1564 
-1576 VYCCENGQT
+1576 
-1585 IGRDRALVR
+1585 
-1594 SCGLYFEPQRLALRP
+1594 
-1609 EAWRGYWQARQAP
+1609 
-1622 AWLLDLERLQ
+1622 
-1632 PQTRVPV
+1632 
-1639 KELLEQLQQLPAQGE
+1639 
-1654 ARRVLLDVALQAGDG
+1654 
-1669 HAVASLGGRLRVKT
+1669 
-1683 WSWLDDHDP
+1683 
-1692 QARQGGFAGWLVDG
+1692 
-1706 TPLWLGGP
+1706 
-1714 GTSKMILDRYAEV
+1714 
-1727 LGRFLPSP
+1727 
-1735 WPADP
+1735 
-1740 GRCVEVNLFSRYPLR
+1740 
-1755 SVSDPSGHPAAE
+1755 
-1767 GLLHGPQQV
+1767 
-1776 LFANGNRLDIASAG
+1776 
-1790 DLFLQRVD
+1790 
-1798 GVPRLVARVSR
+1798 
-1809 EEYVARVLE
+1809 
-1818 REASAQPKEAARALA
+1818 ALA
-1833 VTIRTYLLQNAA
+1833 KV
-1845 PRGECLAIDDS
+1845 
-1856 SQRQRVAPR
+1856 
-1865 PASAPT
+1865 
-1871 RRIAAWSADL
+1871 
-1881 VLAGATVNYHSDQ
+1881 
-1894 PGPARLSWKHAVEQA
+1894 KVE
-1909 GQGLGY
+1909 
-1915 DSILAQAFP
+1915 
-1924 RSSLSRWDN
+1924 
-1933 PVAACQPLPAAEDW
+1933 
-1947 LRKQRRQ
+1947 
-1954 WRERLD
+1954 
-1960 REPGYE
+1960 
-1966 EIPSFSVCRLA
+1966 
-1977 SGRPYVDRERERIFV
+1977 
-1992 RGLYSLQERLDL
+1992 
-2004 THEYLHLAF
+2004 
-2013 RAHPSGQDE
+2013 
-2022 NYVESLARRLLLE
+2022 

>member
-1 MNRVPV
+1 
-7 KTTAMS
+7 
-13 NLRRFSRSLAVAALV
+13 
-28 LLPFAAVQAEDT
+28 
-40 VEPSGYTPM
+40 
-49 AGESFFLLADSS
+49 
-61 FATDEEARVRLEAPG
+61 
-76 RDYRRYR
+76 
-83 MEPYGGVDVRL
+83 
-94 YRIEQP
+94 
-100 LEFLKRQKNLHRVL
+100 
-114 AEGQF
+114 
-119 KGEGLS
+119 
-125 NTLAY
+125 
-130 LWDNWYRKSRRVMQR
+130 
-145 AFSYESRQQ
+145 
-154 VTEAVPE
+154 
-161 LKMGNAMTAPTPYD
+161 
-175 AQPQYAPIPGLP
+175 
-187 LVSQFRYPLWDAK
+187 
-200 PIEPPQDVKLAGSSS
+200 
-215 EFINVVPGNVYI
+215 
-227 PLGKL
+227 
-232 KPGLYLVEALV
+232 
-243 GKYRATTVVFV
+243 
-254 SNSVAVSKVAGD
+254 
-266 ELLVWTARKHEGTPV
+266 
-281 PDTKVL
+281 
-287 WTDGLGVMSSGNT
+287 
-300 DADGLLRLKHASPER
+300 
-315 SYVIGEDR
+315 
-323 EGGVFVSENFYYDSE
+323 
-338 IYDTKIYAFTDR
+338 
-350 PLYRPGDWVSLKM
+350 
-363 VGREFKDARQSQ
+363 
-375 AAASAPVR
+375 
-383 LSVIDASGTV
+383 
-393 LQSLDLR
+393 
-400 FDAKSGA
+400 
-407 NGRFQL
+407 
-413 PENAVAGGYE
+413 
-423 LRFDYRG
+423 
-430 QTYSSAF
+430 
-437 RVAEYIKPH
+437 
-446 FEVALDL
+446 
-453 AKPDFKTAEP
+453 
-463 VKGEIVL
+463 
-470 LYPDG
+470 
-475 KPVANARLQLSLR
+475 
-488 AQQLSMVDNELQY
+488 
-501 LGQFPVEL
+501 
-509 SSTELTTDGK
+509 
-519 GRAAIE
+519 
-525 LPPAEKPSRYML
+525 
-537 TIFASDGA
+537 
-545 AYRVKTSKEILIERG
+545 
-560 AARYR
+560 
-565 LSAPQRF
+565 
-572 SAAGEKVEFSYAS
+572 
-585 EQPTPLKPSS
+585 
-595 YQWIRLEDR
+595 
-604 ATDSG
+604 
-609 PVADGRFAL
+609 
-618 TFERPGTY
+618 
-626 SVELRDDKGQ
+626 
-636 LLGATGHS
+636 
-644 VSGEGVKSVPG
+644 
-655 TVEVVFDKPEYRT
+655 
-668 GEEASALIT
+668 
-677 FPEPVEDALLSLERD
+677 
-692 KVEATALLSKGAD
+692 
-705 WLRLEKLNPTQ
+705 
-716 YRVWIPVREEF
+716 
-727 SPNLTFSVLYTK
+727 
-739 GGDYSFQNAGIKV
+739 
-752 GMPQVEIDIATD
+752 
-764 KERYEPGE
+764 
-772 TVTVTLATRFAGKPV
+772 
-787 SSHLTV
+787 
-793 SVVDEMVYALQAE
+793 
-806 IAPGI
+806 
-811 DQFFYHPRRNNVR
+811 
-824 TSASLAFI
+824 
-832 SYDVALPGST
+832 
-842 SAPGRANR
+842 
-850 SERGVKVLERPRRED
+850 
-865 VDTAAW
+865 
-871 QPELVT
+871 
-877 DAQGKASFS
+877 
-886 FRMPDSLT
+886 MPDSLT

-1329 RGASGE
+1329 RGATGE

-1350 LDEAPARPLPVAV
+1350 LDEAPARPLPVAL

-1411 LDEVTLNVPEDTAL
+1411 LDEVTLTVPEDTAL

-1505 RLYAPV
+1505 RLYAPE
-1511 QLAWRTT
+1511 QQA
-1518 QGYELVSLDRQRV
+1518 
-1531 LERRP
+1531 LEAKP
-1536 LPADLQAPLGS
+1536 
-1547 LWKLFVFAWLSD
+1547 
-1559 TGQAE
+1559 
-1564 PPYTCQGRSREE
+1564 
-1576 VYCCENGQT
+1576 
-1585 IGRDRALVR
+1585 
-1594 SCGLYFEPQRLALRP
+1594 
-1609 EAWRGYWQARQAP
+1609 
-1622 AWLLDLERLQ
+1622 
-1632 PQTRVPV
+1632 
-1639 KELLEQLQQLPAQGE
+1639 
-1654 ARRVLLDVALQAGDG
+1654 
-1669 HAVASLGGRLRVKT
+1669 
-1683 WSWLDDHDP
+1683 
-1692 QARQGGFAGWLVDG
+1692 
-1706 TPLWLGGP
+1706 
-1714 GTSKMILDRYAEV
+1714 
-1727 LGRFLPSP
+1727 
-1735 WPADP
+1735 
-1740 GRCVEVNLFSRYPLR
+1740 
-1755 SVSDPSGHPAAE
+1755 
-1767 GLLHGPQQV
+1767 
-1776 LFANGNRLDIASAG
+1776 
-1790 DLFLQRVD
+1790 
-1798 GVPRLVARVSR
+1798 
-1809 EEYVARVLE
+1809 
-1818 REASAQPKEAARALA
+1818 ALA
-1833 VTIRTYLLQNAA
+1833 KV
-1845 PRGECLAIDDS
+1845 
-1856 SQRQRVAPR
+1856 
-1865 PASAPT
+1865 
-1871 RRIAAWSADL
+1871 
-1881 VLAGATVNYHSDQ
+1881 
-1894 PGPARLSWKHAVEQA
+1894 KVE
-1909 GQGLGY
+1909 
-1915 DSILAQAFP
+1915 
-1924 RSSLSRWDN
+1924 
-1933 PVAACQPLPAAEDW
+1933 
-1947 LRKQRRQ
+1947 
-1954 WRERLD
+1954 
-1960 REPGYE
+1960 
-1966 EIPSFSVCRLA
+1966 
-1977 SGRPYVDRERERIFV
+1977 
-1992 RGLYSLQERLDL
+1992 
-2004 THEYLHLAF
+2004 
-2013 RAHPSGQDE
+2013 
-2022 NYVESLARRLLLE
+2022 

>member
-1 MNRVPV
+1 
-7 KTTAMS
+7 
-13 NLRRFSRSLAVAALV
+13 
-28 LLPFAAVQAEDT
+28 
-40 VEPSGYTPM
+40 
-49 AGESFFLLADSS
+49 
-61 FATDEEARVRLEAPG
+61 
-76 RDYRRYR
+76 
-83 MEPYGGVDVRL
+83 
-94 YRIEQP
+94 
-100 LEFLKRQKNLHRVL
+100 
-114 AEGQF
+114 
-119 KGEGLS
+119 
-125 NTLAY
+125 
-130 LWDNWYRKSRRVMQR
+130 
-145 AFSYESRQQ
+145 
-154 VTEAVPE
+154 
-161 LKMGNAMTAPTPYD
+161 
-175 AQPQYAPIPGLP
+175 
-187 LVSQFRYPLWDAK
+187 
-200 PIEPPQDVKLAGSSS
+200 
-215 EFINVVPGNVYI
+215 
-227 PLGKL
+227 
-232 KPGLYLVEALV
+232 
-243 GKYRATTVVFV
+243 
-254 SNSVAVSKVAGD
+254 
-266 ELLVWTARKHEGTPV
+266 
-281 PDTKVL
+281 
-287 WTDGLGVMSSGNT
+287 
-300 DADGLLRLKHASPER
+300 
-315 SYVIGEDR
+315 
-323 EGGVFVSENFYYDSE
+323 
-338 IYDTKIYAFTDR
+338 
-350 PLYRPGDWVSLKM
+350 
-363 VGREFKDARQSQ
+363 
-375 AAASAPVR
+375 
-383 LSVIDASGTV
+383 
-393 LQSLDLR
+393 
-400 FDAKSGA
+400 
-407 NGRFQL
+407 
-413 PENAVAGGYE
+413 
-423 LRFDYRG
+423 
-430 QTYSSAF
+430 
-437 RVAEYIKPH
+437 
-446 FEVALDL
+446 
-453 AKPDFKTAEP
+453 
-463 VKGEIVL
+463 
-470 LYPDG
+470 
-475 KPVANARLQLSLR
+475 
-488 AQQLSMVDNELQY
+488 
-501 LGQFPVEL
+501 
-509 SSTELTTDGK
+509 
-519 GRAAIE
+519 
-525 LPPAEKPSRYML
+525 
-537 TIFASDGA
+537 
-545 AYRVKTSKEILIERG
+545 
-560 AARYR
+560 
-565 LSAPQRF
+565 
-572 SAAGEKVEFSYAS
+572 
-585 EQPTPLKPSS
+585 
-595 YQWIRLEDR
+595 
-604 ATDSG
+604 
-609 PVADGRFAL
+609 
-618 TFERPGTY
+618 
-626 SVELRDDKGQ
+626 
-636 LLGATGHS
+636 
-644 VSGEGVKSVPG
+644 
-655 TVEVVFDKPEYRT
+655 
-668 GEEASALIT
+668 
-677 FPEPVEDALLSLERD
+677 
-692 KVEATALLSKGAD
+692 
-705 WLRLEKLNPTQ
+705 
-716 YRVWIPVREEF
+716 
-727 SPNLTFSVLYTK
+727 
-739 GGDYSFQNAGIKV
+739 
-752 GMPQVEIDIATD
+752 
-764 KERYEPGE
+764 
-772 TVTVTLATRFAGKPV
+772 
-787 SSHLTV
+787 
-793 SVVDEMVYALQAE
+793 
-806 IAPGI
+806 
-811 DQFFYHPRRNNVR
+811 
-824 TSASLAFI
+824 
-832 SYDVALPGST
+832 
-842 SAPGRANR
+842 
-850 SERGVKVLERPRRED
+850 
-865 VDTAAW
+865 
-871 QPELVT
+871 
-877 DAQGKASFS
+877 
-886 FRMPDSLT
+886 MPDSLT

-1202 EGQARAEP
+1202 EGQAHAEP

-1279 DGQQAS
+1279 DGQQVS

-1350 LDEAPARPLPVAV
+1350 LDEAPARPLPVAL

-1505 RLYAPV
+1505 RLYAPE
-1511 QLAWRTT
+1511 QQA
-1518 QGYELVSLDRQRV
+1518 
-1531 LERRP
+1531 LEAKP
-1536 LPADLQAPLGS
+1536 
-1547 LWKLFVFAWLSD
+1547 
-1559 TGQAE
+1559 
-1564 PPYTCQGRSREE
+1564 
-1576 VYCCENGQT
+1576 
-1585 IGRDRALVR
+1585 
-1594 SCGLYFEPQRLALRP
+1594 
-1609 EAWRGYWQARQAP
+1609 
-1622 AWLLDLERLQ
+1622 
-1632 PQTRVPV
+1632 
-1639 KELLEQLQQLPAQGE
+1639 
-1654 ARRVLLDVALQAGDG
+1654 
-1669 HAVASLGGRLRVKT
+1669 
-1683 WSWLDDHDP
+1683 
-1692 QARQGGFAGWLVDG
+1692 
-1706 TPLWLGGP
+1706 
-1714 GTSKMILDRYAEV
+1714 
-1727 LGRFLPSP
+1727 
-1735 WPADP
+1735 
-1740 GRCVEVNLFSRYPLR
+1740 
-1755 SVSDPSGHPAAE
+1755 
-1767 GLLHGPQQV
+1767 
-1776 LFANGNRLDIASAG
+1776 
-1790 DLFLQRVD
+1790 
-1798 GVPRLVARVSR
+1798 
-1809 EEYVARVLE
+1809 
-1818 REASAQPKEAARALA
+1818 ALA
-1833 VTIRTYLLQNAA
+1833 KV
-1845 PRGECLAIDDS
+1845 
-1856 SQRQRVAPR
+1856 
-1865 PASAPT
+1865 
-1871 RRIAAWSADL
+1871 
-1881 VLAGATVNYHSDQ
+1881 
-1894 PGPARLSWKHAVEQA
+1894 KVE
-1909 GQGLGY
+1909 
-1915 DSILAQAFP
+1915 
-1924 RSSLSRWDN
+1924 
-1933 PVAACQPLPAAEDW
+1933 
-1947 LRKQRRQ
+1947 
-1954 WRERLD
+1954 
-1960 REPGYE
+1960 
-1966 EIPSFSVCRLA
+1966 
-1977 SGRPYVDRERERIFV
+1977 
-1992 RGLYSLQERLDL
+1992 
-2004 THEYLHLAF
+2004 
-2013 RAHPSGQDE
+2013 
-2022 NYVESLARRLLLE
+2022 

>member
-1 MNRVPV
+1 
-7 KTTAMS
+7 
-13 NLRRFSRSLAVAALV
+13 
-28 LLPFAAVQAEDT
+28 
-40 VEPSGYTPM
+40 
-49 AGESFFLLADSS
+49 
-61 FATDEEARVRLEAPG
+61 
-76 RDYRRYR
+76 
-83 MEPYGGVDVRL
+83 
-94 YRIEQP
+94 
-100 LEFLKRQKNLHRVL
+100 
-114 AEGQF
+114 
-119 KGEGLS
+119 
-125 NTLAY
+125 
-130 LWDNWYRKSRRVMQR
+130 
-145 AFSYESRQQ
+145 
-154 VTEAVPE
+154 
-161 LKMGNAMTAPTPYD
+161 
-175 AQPQYAPIPGLP
+175 
-187 LVSQFRYPLWDAK
+187 
-200 PIEPPQDVKLAGSSS
+200 
-215 EFINVVPGNVYI
+215 
-227 PLGKL
+227 
-232 KPGLYLVEALV
+232 
-243 GKYRATTVVFV
+243 
-254 SNSVAVSKVAGD
+254 
-266 ELLVWTARKHEGTPV
+266 
-281 PDTKVL
+281 
-287 WTDGLGVMSSGNT
+287 
-300 DADGLLRLKHASPER
+300 
-315 SYVIGEDR
+315 
-323 EGGVFVSENFYYDSE
+323 
-338 IYDTKIYAFTDR
+338 
-350 PLYRPGDWVSLKM
+350 
-363 VGREFKDARQSQ
+363 
-375 AAASAPVR
+375 
-383 LSVIDASGTV
+383 
-393 LQSLDLR
+393 
-400 FDAKSGA
+400 
-407 NGRFQL
+407 
-413 PENAVAGGYE
+413 
-423 LRFDYRG
+423 
-430 QTYSSAF
+430 
-437 RVAEYIKPH
+437 
-446 FEVALDL
+446 
-453 AKPDFKTAEP
+453 
-463 VKGEIVL
+463 
-470 LYPDG
+470 
-475 KPVANARLQLSLR
+475 
-488 AQQLSMVDNELQY
+488 
-501 LGQFPVEL
+501 
-509 SSTELTTDGK
+509 
-519 GRAAIE
+519 
-525 LPPAEKPSRYML
+525 
-537 TIFASDGA
+537 
-545 AYRVKTSKEILIERG
+545 
-560 AARYR
+560 
-565 LSAPQRF
+565 
-572 SAAGEKVEFSYAS
+572 
-585 EQPTPLKPSS
+585 
-595 YQWIRLEDR
+595 
-604 ATDSG
+604 
-609 PVADGRFAL
+609 
-618 TFERPGTY
+618 
-626 SVELRDDKGQ
+626 
-636 LLGATGHS
+636 
-644 VSGEGVKSVPG
+644 
-655 TVEVVFDKPEYRT
+655 
-668 GEEASALIT
+668 
-677 FPEPVEDALLSLERD
+677 
-692 KVEATALLSKGAD
+692 
-705 WLRLEKLNPTQ
+705 
-716 YRVWIPVREEF
+716 
-727 SPNLTFSVLYTK
+727 
-739 GGDYSFQNAGIKV
+739 
-752 GMPQVEIDIATD
+752 
-764 KERYEPGE
+764 
-772 TVTVTLATRFAGKPV
+772 
-787 SSHLTV
+787 
-793 SVVDEMVYALQAE
+793 
-806 IAPGI
+806 
-811 DQFFYHPRRNNVR
+811 
-824 TSASLAFI
+824 
-832 SYDVALPGST
+832 
-842 SAPGRANR
+842 
-850 SERGVKVLERPRRED
+850 
-865 VDTAAW
+865 
-871 QPELVT
+871 
-877 DAQGKASFS
+877 
-886 FRMPDSLT
+886 MPDSLT

-1016 VEQVQNLSLAAASN
+1016 VEQAQNLSLAAASN

-1279 DGQQAS
+1279 DGQQVS

-1350 LDEAPARPLPVAV
+1350 LDEAPARPLPVAL

-1505 RLYAPV
+1505 RLYAPE
-1511 QLAWRTT
+1511 QQA
-1518 QGYELVSLDRQRV
+1518 
-1531 LERRP
+1531 LEAKP
-1536 LPADLQAPLGS
+1536 
-1547 LWKLFVFAWLSD
+1547 
-1559 TGQAE
+1559 
-1564 PPYTCQGRSREE
+1564 
-1576 VYCCENGQT
+1576 
-1585 IGRDRALVR
+1585 
-1594 SCGLYFEPQRLALRP
+1594 
-1609 EAWRGYWQARQAP
+1609 
-1622 AWLLDLERLQ
+1622 
-1632 PQTRVPV
+1632 
-1639 KELLEQLQQLPAQGE
+1639 
-1654 ARRVLLDVALQAGDG
+1654 
-1669 HAVASLGGRLRVKT
+1669 
-1683 WSWLDDHDP
+1683 
-1692 QARQGGFAGWLVDG
+1692 
-1706 TPLWLGGP
+1706 
-1714 GTSKMILDRYAEV
+1714 
-1727 LGRFLPSP
+1727 
-1735 WPADP
+1735 
-1740 GRCVEVNLFSRYPLR
+1740 
-1755 SVSDPSGHPAAE
+1755 
-1767 GLLHGPQQV
+1767 
-1776 LFANGNRLDIASAG
+1776 
-1790 DLFLQRVD
+1790 
-1798 GVPRLVARVSR
+1798 
-1809 EEYVARVLE
+1809 
-1818 REASAQPKEAARALA
+1818 ALA
-1833 VTIRTYLLQNAA
+1833 KV
-1845 PRGECLAIDDS
+1845 
-1856 SQRQRVAPR
+1856 
-1865 PASAPT
+1865 
-1871 RRIAAWSADL
+1871 
-1881 VLAGATVNYHSDQ
+1881 
-1894 PGPARLSWKHAVEQA
+1894 KVE
-1909 GQGLGY
+1909 
-1915 DSILAQAFP
+1915 
-1924 RSSLSRWDN
+1924 
-1933 PVAACQPLPAAEDW
+1933 
-1947 LRKQRRQ
+1947 
-1954 WRERLD
+1954 
-1960 REPGYE
+1960 
-1966 EIPSFSVCRLA
+1966 
-1977 SGRPYVDRERERIFV
+1977 
-1992 RGLYSLQERLDL
+1992 
-2004 THEYLHLAF
+2004 
-2013 RAHPSGQDE
+2013 
-2022 NYVESLARRLLLE
+2022 

>member
-1 MNRVPV
+1 
-7 KTTAMS
+7 MS

-446 FEVALDL
+446 FEVSLDL

-618 TFERPGTY
+618 AFERPGTY

-716 YRVWIPVREEF
+716 YRVRIPVREEF

-957 SGPPGSQRSQTLE
+957 SGPPGSQRSQPLE

-996 DGQVRDR
+996 DGQV
-1003 LAVRFNLLADGWQ
+1003 
-1016 VEQVQNLSLAAASN
+1016 
-1030 PLQLPA
+1030 
-1036 DARDVRLR
+1036 
-1044 LADGPAAAY
+1044 
-1053 LGNLDDLLEYP
+1053 
-1064 YGGVEQTASQLL
+1064 
-1076 PLSIAYPALA
+1076 
-1086 GGEPRIRDRLRL
+1086 RDRLRL

-1329 RGASGE
+1329 RGATGE

-1350 LDEAPARPLPVAV
+1350 LDEAPARPLPVAL

-1411 LDEVTLNVPEDTAL
+1411 LDEVTLTVPEDTAL

-1505 RLYAPV
+1505 RLYAPE
-1511 QLAWRTT
+1511 QQA
-1518 QGYELVSLDRQRV
+1518 
-1531 LERRP
+1531 LEAKP
-1536 LPADLQAPLGS
+1536 
-1547 LWKLFVFAWLSD
+1547 
-1559 TGQAE
+1559 
-1564 PPYTCQGRSREE
+1564 
-1576 VYCCENGQT
+1576 
-1585 IGRDRALVR
+1585 
-1594 SCGLYFEPQRLALRP
+1594 
-1609 EAWRGYWQARQAP
+1609 
-1622 AWLLDLERLQ
+1622 
-1632 PQTRVPV
+1632 
-1639 KELLEQLQQLPAQGE
+1639 
-1654 ARRVLLDVALQAGDG
+1654 
-1669 HAVASLGGRLRVKT
+1669 
-1683 WSWLDDHDP
+1683 
-1692 QARQGGFAGWLVDG
+1692 
-1706 TPLWLGGP
+1706 
-1714 GTSKMILDRYAEV
+1714 
-1727 LGRFLPSP
+1727 
-1735 WPADP
+1735 
-1740 GRCVEVNLFSRYPLR
+1740 
-1755 SVSDPSGHPAAE
+1755 
-1767 GLLHGPQQV
+1767 
-1776 LFANGNRLDIASAG
+1776 
-1790 DLFLQRVD
+1790 
-1798 GVPRLVARVSR
+1798 
-1809 EEYVARVLE
+1809 
-1818 REASAQPKEAARALA
+1818 ALA
-1833 VTIRTYLLQNAA
+1833 KV
-1845 PRGECLAIDDS
+1845 
-1856 SQRQRVAPR
+1856 
-1865 PASAPT
+1865 
-1871 RRIAAWSADL
+1871 
-1881 VLAGATVNYHSDQ
+1881 
-1894 PGPARLSWKHAVEQA
+1894 KVE
-1909 GQGLGY
+1909 
-1915 DSILAQAFP
+1915 
-1924 RSSLSRWDN
+1924 
-1933 PVAACQPLPAAEDW
+1933 
-1947 LRKQRRQ
+1947 
-1954 WRERLD
+1954 
-1960 REPGYE
+1960 
-1966 EIPSFSVCRLA
+1966 
-1977 SGRPYVDRERERIFV
+1977 
-1992 RGLYSLQERLDL
+1992 
-2004 THEYLHLAF
+2004 
-2013 RAHPSGQDE
+2013 
-2022 NYVESLARRLLLE
+2022 

>member
-1 MNRVPV
+1 
-7 KTTAMS
+7 
-13 NLRRFSRSLAVAALV
+13 
-28 LLPFAAVQAEDT
+28 
-40 VEPSGYTPM
+40 
-49 AGESFFLLADSS
+49 
-61 FATDEEARVRLEAPG
+61 
-76 RDYRRYR
+76 
-83 MEPYGGVDVRL
+83 
-94 YRIEQP
+94 
-100 LEFLKRQKNLHRVL
+100 
-114 AEGQF
+114 
-119 KGEGLS
+119 
-125 NTLAY
+125 
-130 LWDNWYRKSRRVMQR
+130 
-145 AFSYESRQQ
+145 
-154 VTEAVPE
+154 
-161 LKMGNAMTAPTPYD
+161 
-175 AQPQYAPIPGLP
+175 
-187 LVSQFRYPLWDAK
+187 
-200 PIEPPQDVKLAGSSS
+200 
-215 EFINVVPGNVYI
+215 
-227 PLGKL
+227 
-232 KPGLYLVEALV
+232 
-243 GKYRATTVVFV
+243 
-254 SNSVAVSKVAGD
+254 
-266 ELLVWTARKHEGTPV
+266 
-281 PDTKVL
+281 
-287 WTDGLGVMSSGNT
+287 
-300 DADGLLRLKHASPER
+300 
-315 SYVIGEDR
+315 
-323 EGGVFVSENFYYDSE
+323 
-338 IYDTKIYAFTDR
+338 
-350 PLYRPGDWVSLKM
+350 
-363 VGREFKDARQSQ
+363 
-375 AAASAPVR
+375 
-383 LSVIDASGTV
+383 
-393 LQSLDLR
+393 
-400 FDAKSGA
+400 
-407 NGRFQL
+407 
-413 PENAVAGGYE
+413 
-423 LRFDYRG
+423 
-430 QTYSSAF
+430 
-437 RVAEYIKPH
+437 
-446 FEVALDL
+446 
-453 AKPDFKTAEP
+453 
-463 VKGEIVL
+463 
-470 LYPDG
+470 
-475 KPVANARLQLSLR
+475 
-488 AQQLSMVDNELQY
+488 
-501 LGQFPVEL
+501 
-509 SSTELTTDGK
+509 
-519 GRAAIE
+519 
-525 LPPAEKPSRYML
+525 
-537 TIFASDGA
+537 
-545 AYRVKTSKEILIERG
+545 
-560 AARYR
+560 
-565 LSAPQRF
+565 
-572 SAAGEKVEFSYAS
+572 
-585 EQPTPLKPSS
+585 
-595 YQWIRLEDR
+595 
-604 ATDSG
+604 
-609 PVADGRFAL
+609 
-618 TFERPGTY
+618 
-626 SVELRDDKGQ
+626 
-636 LLGATGHS
+636 
-644 VSGEGVKSVPG
+644 
-655 TVEVVFDKPEYRT
+655 
-668 GEEASALIT
+668 
-677 FPEPVEDALLSLERD
+677 
-692 KVEATALLSKGAD
+692 
-705 WLRLEKLNPTQ
+705 
-716 YRVWIPVREEF
+716 
-727 SPNLTFSVLYTK
+727 
-739 GGDYSFQNAGIKV
+739 
-752 GMPQVEIDIATD
+752 
-764 KERYEPGE
+764 
-772 TVTVTLATRFAGKPV
+772 
-787 SSHLTV
+787 
-793 SVVDEMVYALQAE
+793 
-806 IAPGI
+806 
-811 DQFFYHPRRNNVR
+811 
-824 TSASLAFI
+824 
-832 SYDVALPGST
+832 
-842 SAPGRANR
+842 
-850 SERGVKVLERPRRED
+850 
-865 VDTAAW
+865 
-871 QPELVT
+871 
-877 DAQGKASFS
+877 
-886 FRMPDSLT
+886 MPDSLT

-1350 LDEAPARPLPVAV
+1350 LDEAPARPLPVAL

-1505 RLYAPV
+1505 RLYAPE
-1511 QLAWRTT
+1511 QQA
-1518 QGYELVSLDRQRV
+1518 
-1531 LERRP
+1531 LEAKP
-1536 LPADLQAPLGS
+1536 
-1547 LWKLFVFAWLSD
+1547 
-1559 TGQAE
+1559 
-1564 PPYTCQGRSREE
+1564 
-1576 VYCCENGQT
+1576 
-1585 IGRDRALVR
+1585 
-1594 SCGLYFEPQRLALRP
+1594 
-1609 EAWRGYWQARQAP
+1609 
-1622 AWLLDLERLQ
+1622 
-1632 PQTRVPV
+1632 
-1639 KELLEQLQQLPAQGE
+1639 
-1654 ARRVLLDVALQAGDG
+1654 
-1669 HAVASLGGRLRVKT
+1669 
-1683 WSWLDDHDP
+1683 
-1692 QARQGGFAGWLVDG
+1692 
-1706 TPLWLGGP
+1706 
-1714 GTSKMILDRYAEV
+1714 
-1727 LGRFLPSP
+1727 
-1735 WPADP
+1735 
-1740 GRCVEVNLFSRYPLR
+1740 
-1755 SVSDPSGHPAAE
+1755 
-1767 GLLHGPQQV
+1767 
-1776 LFANGNRLDIASAG
+1776 
-1790 DLFLQRVD
+1790 
-1798 GVPRLVARVSR
+1798 
-1809 EEYVARVLE
+1809 
-1818 REASAQPKEAARALA
+1818 ALA
-1833 VTIRTYLLQNAA
+1833 KV
-1845 PRGECLAIDDS
+1845 
-1856 SQRQRVAPR
+1856 
-1865 PASAPT
+1865 
-1871 RRIAAWSADL
+1871 
-1881 VLAGATVNYHSDQ
+1881 
-1894 PGPARLSWKHAVEQA
+1894 KVE
-1909 GQGLGY
+1909 
-1915 DSILAQAFP
+1915 
-1924 RSSLSRWDN
+1924 
-1933 PVAACQPLPAAEDW
+1933 
-1947 LRKQRRQ
+1947 
-1954 WRERLD
+1954 
-1960 REPGYE
+1960 
-1966 EIPSFSVCRLA
+1966 
-1977 SGRPYVDRERERIFV
+1977 
-1992 RGLYSLQERLDL
+1992 
-2004 THEYLHLAF
+2004 
-2013 RAHPSGQDE
+2013 
-2022 NYVESLARRLLLE
+2022 

>member
-1 MNRVPV
+1 
-7 KTTAMS
+7 
-13 NLRRFSRSLAVAALV
+13 
-28 LLPFAAVQAEDT
+28 
-40 VEPSGYTPM
+40 
-49 AGESFFLLADSS
+49 
-61 FATDEEARVRLEAPG
+61 
-76 RDYRRYR
+76 
-83 MEPYGGVDVRL
+83 
-94 YRIEQP
+94 
-100 LEFLKRQKNLHRVL
+100 
-114 AEGQF
+114 
-119 KGEGLS
+119 
-125 NTLAY
+125 
-130 LWDNWYRKSRRVMQR
+130 
-145 AFSYESRQQ
+145 
-154 VTEAVPE
+154 
-161 LKMGNAMTAPTPYD
+161 
-175 AQPQYAPIPGLP
+175 
-187 LVSQFRYPLWDAK
+187 
-200 PIEPPQDVKLAGSSS
+200 
-215 EFINVVPGNVYI
+215 
-227 PLGKL
+227 
-232 KPGLYLVEALV
+232 
-243 GKYRATTVVFV
+243 
-254 SNSVAVSKVAGD
+254 
-266 ELLVWTARKHEGTPV
+266 
-281 PDTKVL
+281 
-287 WTDGLGVMSSGNT
+287 
-300 DADGLLRLKHASPER
+300 
-315 SYVIGEDR
+315 
-323 EGGVFVSENFYYDSE
+323 
-338 IYDTKIYAFTDR
+338 
-350 PLYRPGDWVSLKM
+350 
-363 VGREFKDARQSQ
+363 
-375 AAASAPVR
+375 
-383 LSVIDASGTV
+383 
-393 LQSLDLR
+393 
-400 FDAKSGA
+400 
-407 NGRFQL
+407 
-413 PENAVAGGYE
+413 
-423 LRFDYRG
+423 
-430 QTYSSAF
+430 
-437 RVAEYIKPH
+437 
-446 FEVALDL
+446 
-453 AKPDFKTAEP
+453 
-463 VKGEIVL
+463 
-470 LYPDG
+470 
-475 KPVANARLQLSLR
+475 
-488 AQQLSMVDNELQY
+488 
-501 LGQFPVEL
+501 
-509 SSTELTTDGK
+509 
-519 GRAAIE
+519 
-525 LPPAEKPSRYML
+525 
-537 TIFASDGA
+537 
-545 AYRVKTSKEILIERG
+545 
-560 AARYR
+560 
-565 LSAPQRF
+565 
-572 SAAGEKVEFSYAS
+572 
-585 EQPTPLKPSS
+585 
-595 YQWIRLEDR
+595 
-604 ATDSG
+604 
-609 PVADGRFAL
+609 
-618 TFERPGTY
+618 
-626 SVELRDDKGQ
+626 
-636 LLGATGHS
+636 
-644 VSGEGVKSVPG
+644 
-655 TVEVVFDKPEYRT
+655 
-668 GEEASALIT
+668 
-677 FPEPVEDALLSLERD
+677 
-692 KVEATALLSKGAD
+692 
-705 WLRLEKLNPTQ
+705 
-716 YRVWIPVREEF
+716 
-727 SPNLTFSVLYTK
+727 
-739 GGDYSFQNAGIKV
+739 
-752 GMPQVEIDIATD
+752 
-764 KERYEPGE
+764 
-772 TVTVTLATRFAGKPV
+772 
-787 SSHLTV
+787 
-793 SVVDEMVYALQAE
+793 
-806 IAPGI
+806 
-811 DQFFYHPRRNNVR
+811 
-824 TSASLAFI
+824 
-832 SYDVALPGST
+832 
-842 SAPGRANR
+842 
-850 SERGVKVLERPRRED
+850 
-865 VDTAAW
+865 
-871 QPELVT
+871 
-877 DAQGKASFS
+877 
-886 FRMPDSLT
+886 MPDSLT

-1505 RLYAPV
+1505 RLYAPE
-1511 QLAWRTT
+1511 QQA
-1518 QGYELVSLDRQRV
+1518 
-1531 LERRP
+1531 LEAKP
-1536 LPADLQAPLGS
+1536 
-1547 LWKLFVFAWLSD
+1547 
-1559 TGQAE
+1559 
-1564 PPYTCQGRSREE
+1564 
-1576 VYCCENGQT
+1576 
-1585 IGRDRALVR
+1585 
-1594 SCGLYFEPQRLALRP
+1594 
-1609 EAWRGYWQARQAP
+1609 
-1622 AWLLDLERLQ
+1622 
-1632 PQTRVPV
+1632 
-1639 KELLEQLQQLPAQGE
+1639 
-1654 ARRVLLDVALQAGDG
+1654 
-1669 HAVASLGGRLRVKT
+1669 
-1683 WSWLDDHDP
+1683 
-1692 QARQGGFAGWLVDG
+1692 
-1706 TPLWLGGP
+1706 
-1714 GTSKMILDRYAEV
+1714 
-1727 LGRFLPSP
+1727 
-1735 WPADP
+1735 
-1740 GRCVEVNLFSRYPLR
+1740 
-1755 SVSDPSGHPAAE
+1755 
-1767 GLLHGPQQV
+1767 
-1776 LFANGNRLDIASAG
+1776 
-1790 DLFLQRVD
+1790 
-1798 GVPRLVARVSR
+1798 
-1809 EEYVARVLE
+1809 
-1818 REASAQPKEAARALA
+1818 ALA
-1833 VTIRTYLLQNAA
+1833 KV
-1845 PRGECLAIDDS
+1845 
-1856 SQRQRVAPR
+1856 
-1865 PASAPT
+1865 
-1871 RRIAAWSADL
+1871 
-1881 VLAGATVNYHSDQ
+1881 
-1894 PGPARLSWKHAVEQA
+1894 KVE
-1909 GQGLGY
+1909 
-1915 DSILAQAFP
+1915 
-1924 RSSLSRWDN
+1924 
-1933 PVAACQPLPAAEDW
+1933 
-1947 LRKQRRQ
+1947 
-1954 WRERLD
+1954 
-1960 REPGYE
+1960 
-1966 EIPSFSVCRLA
+1966 
-1977 SGRPYVDRERERIFV
+1977 
-1992 RGLYSLQERLDL
+1992 
-2004 THEYLHLAF
+2004 
-2013 RAHPSGQDE
+2013 
-2022 NYVESLARRLLLE
+2022 

>member
-1 MNRVPV
+1 
-7 KTTAMS
+7 
-13 NLRRFSRSLAVAALV
+13 
-28 LLPFAAVQAEDT
+28 
-40 VEPSGYTPM
+40 
-49 AGESFFLLADSS
+49 
-61 FATDEEARVRLEAPG
+61 
-76 RDYRRYR
+76 
-83 MEPYGGVDVRL
+83 
-94 YRIEQP
+94 
-100 LEFLKRQKNLHRVL
+100 
-114 AEGQF
+114 
-119 KGEGLS
+119 
-125 NTLAY
+125 
-130 LWDNWYRKSRRVMQR
+130 
-145 AFSYESRQQ
+145 
-154 VTEAVPE
+154 
-161 LKMGNAMTAPTPYD
+161 
-175 AQPQYAPIPGLP
+175 
-187 LVSQFRYPLWDAK
+187 
-200 PIEPPQDVKLAGSSS
+200 
-215 EFINVVPGNVYI
+215 
-227 PLGKL
+227 
-232 KPGLYLVEALV
+232 
-243 GKYRATTVVFV
+243 
-254 SNSVAVSKVAGD
+254 
-266 ELLVWTARKHEGTPV
+266 
-281 PDTKVL
+281 
-287 WTDGLGVMSSGNT
+287 
-300 DADGLLRLKHASPER
+300 
-315 SYVIGEDR
+315 
-323 EGGVFVSENFYYDSE
+323 
-338 IYDTKIYAFTDR
+338 
-350 PLYRPGDWVSLKM
+350 
-363 VGREFKDARQSQ
+363 
-375 AAASAPVR
+375 
-383 LSVIDASGTV
+383 
-393 LQSLDLR
+393 
-400 FDAKSGA
+400 
-407 NGRFQL
+407 
-413 PENAVAGGYE
+413 
-423 LRFDYRG
+423 
-430 QTYSSAF
+430 
-437 RVAEYIKPH
+437 
-446 FEVALDL
+446 
-453 AKPDFKTAEP
+453 
-463 VKGEIVL
+463 
-470 LYPDG
+470 
-475 KPVANARLQLSLR
+475 
-488 AQQLSMVDNELQY
+488 
-501 LGQFPVEL
+501 
-509 SSTELTTDGK
+509 
-519 GRAAIE
+519 
-525 LPPAEKPSRYML
+525 
-537 TIFASDGA
+537 
-545 AYRVKTSKEILIERG
+545 
-560 AARYR
+560 
-565 LSAPQRF
+565 
-572 SAAGEKVEFSYAS
+572 
-585 EQPTPLKPSS
+585 
-595 YQWIRLEDR
+595 
-604 ATDSG
+604 
-609 PVADGRFAL
+609 
-618 TFERPGTY
+618 
-626 SVELRDDKGQ
+626 
-636 LLGATGHS
+636 
-644 VSGEGVKSVPG
+644 
-655 TVEVVFDKPEYRT
+655 
-668 GEEASALIT
+668 
-677 FPEPVEDALLSLERD
+677 
-692 KVEATALLSKGAD
+692 
-705 WLRLEKLNPTQ
+705 
-716 YRVWIPVREEF
+716 
-727 SPNLTFSVLYTK
+727 
-739 GGDYSFQNAGIKV
+739 
-752 GMPQVEIDIATD
+752 
-764 KERYEPGE
+764 
-772 TVTVTLATRFAGKPV
+772 
-787 SSHLTV
+787 
-793 SVVDEMVYALQAE
+793 
-806 IAPGI
+806 
-811 DQFFYHPRRNNVR
+811 
-824 TSASLAFI
+824 
-832 SYDVALPGST
+832 
-842 SAPGRANR
+842 
-850 SERGVKVLERPRRED
+850 
-865 VDTAAW
+865 
-871 QPELVT
+871 
-877 DAQGKASFS
+877 
-886 FRMPDSLT
+886 MPDSLT

-1217 VLGDPDSA
+1217 LLGDPDSA

-1411 LDEVTLNVPEDTAL
+1411 LDEVTLTVPEDTAL

-1505 RLYAPV
+1505 RLYAPE
-1511 QLAWRTT
+1511 QQA
-1518 QGYELVSLDRQRV
+1518 
-1531 LERRP
+1531 LEAKP
-1536 LPADLQAPLGS
+1536 
-1547 LWKLFVFAWLSD
+1547 
-1559 TGQAE
+1559 
-1564 PPYTCQGRSREE
+1564 
-1576 VYCCENGQT
+1576 
-1585 IGRDRALVR
+1585 
-1594 SCGLYFEPQRLALRP
+1594 
-1609 EAWRGYWQARQAP
+1609 
-1622 AWLLDLERLQ
+1622 
-1632 PQTRVPV
+1632 
-1639 KELLEQLQQLPAQGE
+1639 
-1654 ARRVLLDVALQAGDG
+1654 
-1669 HAVASLGGRLRVKT
+1669 
-1683 WSWLDDHDP
+1683 
-1692 QARQGGFAGWLVDG
+1692 
-1706 TPLWLGGP
+1706 
-1714 GTSKMILDRYAEV
+1714 
-1727 LGRFLPSP
+1727 
-1735 WPADP
+1735 
-1740 GRCVEVNLFSRYPLR
+1740 
-1755 SVSDPSGHPAAE
+1755 
-1767 GLLHGPQQV
+1767 
-1776 LFANGNRLDIASAG
+1776 
-1790 DLFLQRVD
+1790 
-1798 GVPRLVARVSR
+1798 
-1809 EEYVARVLE
+1809 
-1818 REASAQPKEAARALA
+1818 ALA
-1833 VTIRTYLLQNAA
+1833 KV
-1845 PRGECLAIDDS
+1845 
-1856 SQRQRVAPR
+1856 
-1865 PASAPT
+1865 
-1871 RRIAAWSADL
+1871 
-1881 VLAGATVNYHSDQ
+1881 
-1894 PGPARLSWKHAVEQA
+1894 KVE
-1909 GQGLGY
+1909 
-1915 DSILAQAFP
+1915 
-1924 RSSLSRWDN
+1924 
-1933 PVAACQPLPAAEDW
+1933 
-1947 LRKQRRQ
+1947 
-1954 WRERLD
+1954 
-1960 REPGYE
+1960 
-1966 EIPSFSVCRLA
+1966 
-1977 SGRPYVDRERERIFV
+1977 
-1992 RGLYSLQERLDL
+1992 
-2004 THEYLHLAF
+2004 
-2013 RAHPSGQDE
+2013 
-2022 NYVESLARRLLLE
+2022 

>member
-1 MNRVPV
+1 
-7 KTTAMS
+7 
-13 NLRRFSRSLAVAALV
+13 
-28 LLPFAAVQAEDT
+28 
-40 VEPSGYTPM
+40 
-49 AGESFFLLADSS
+49 
-61 FATDEEARVRLEAPG
+61 
-76 RDYRRYR
+76 
-83 MEPYGGVDVRL
+83 
-94 YRIEQP
+94 
-100 LEFLKRQKNLHRVL
+100 
-114 AEGQF
+114 
-119 KGEGLS
+119 
-125 NTLAY
+125 
-130 LWDNWYRKSRRVMQR
+130 
-145 AFSYESRQQ
+145 
-154 VTEAVPE
+154 
-161 LKMGNAMTAPTPYD
+161 
-175 AQPQYAPIPGLP
+175 
-187 LVSQFRYPLWDAK
+187 
-200 PIEPPQDVKLAGSSS
+200 
-215 EFINVVPGNVYI
+215 
-227 PLGKL
+227 
-232 KPGLYLVEALV
+232 
-243 GKYRATTVVFV
+243 
-254 SNSVAVSKVAGD
+254 
-266 ELLVWTARKHEGTPV
+266 
-281 PDTKVL
+281 
-287 WTDGLGVMSSGNT
+287 
-300 DADGLLRLKHASPER
+300 
-315 SYVIGEDR
+315 
-323 EGGVFVSENFYYDSE
+323 
-338 IYDTKIYAFTDR
+338 
-350 PLYRPGDWVSLKM
+350 
-363 VGREFKDARQSQ
+363 
-375 AAASAPVR
+375 
-383 LSVIDASGTV
+383 
-393 LQSLDLR
+393 
-400 FDAKSGA
+400 
-407 NGRFQL
+407 
-413 PENAVAGGYE
+413 
-423 LRFDYRG
+423 
-430 QTYSSAF
+430 
-437 RVAEYIKPH
+437 
-446 FEVALDL
+446 
-453 AKPDFKTAEP
+453 
-463 VKGEIVL
+463 
-470 LYPDG
+470 
-475 KPVANARLQLSLR
+475 
-488 AQQLSMVDNELQY
+488 
-501 LGQFPVEL
+501 
-509 SSTELTTDGK
+509 
-519 GRAAIE
+519 
-525 LPPAEKPSRYML
+525 
-537 TIFASDGA
+537 
-545 AYRVKTSKEILIERG
+545 
-560 AARYR
+560 
-565 LSAPQRF
+565 
-572 SAAGEKVEFSYAS
+572 
-585 EQPTPLKPSS
+585 
-595 YQWIRLEDR
+595 
-604 ATDSG
+604 
-609 PVADGRFAL
+609 
-618 TFERPGTY
+618 
-626 SVELRDDKGQ
+626 
-636 LLGATGHS
+636 
-644 VSGEGVKSVPG
+644 
-655 TVEVVFDKPEYRT
+655 
-668 GEEASALIT
+668 
-677 FPEPVEDALLSLERD
+677 
-692 KVEATALLSKGAD
+692 
-705 WLRLEKLNPTQ
+705 
-716 YRVWIPVREEF
+716 
-727 SPNLTFSVLYTK
+727 
-739 GGDYSFQNAGIKV
+739 
-752 GMPQVEIDIATD
+752 
-764 KERYEPGE
+764 
-772 TVTVTLATRFAGKPV
+772 
-787 SSHLTV
+787 
-793 SVVDEMVYALQAE
+793 
-806 IAPGI
+806 
-811 DQFFYHPRRNNVR
+811 
-824 TSASLAFI
+824 
-832 SYDVALPGST
+832 
-842 SAPGRANR
+842 
-850 SERGVKVLERPRRED
+850 
-865 VDTAAW
+865 
-871 QPELVT
+871 
-877 DAQGKASFS
+877 
-886 FRMPDSLT
+886 MPDSLT

-1016 VEQVQNLSLAAASN
+1016 VEQMQNLSLAAASN

-1350 LDEAPARPLPVAV
+1350 LDEAPARPLPVAL

-1505 RLYAPV
+1505 RLYAPE
-1511 QLAWRTT
+1511 QQA
-1518 QGYELVSLDRQRV
+1518 
-1531 LERRP
+1531 LEAKP
-1536 LPADLQAPLGS
+1536 
-1547 LWKLFVFAWLSD
+1547 
-1559 TGQAE
+1559 
-1564 PPYTCQGRSREE
+1564 
-1576 VYCCENGQT
+1576 
-1585 IGRDRALVR
+1585 
-1594 SCGLYFEPQRLALRP
+1594 
-1609 EAWRGYWQARQAP
+1609 
-1622 AWLLDLERLQ
+1622 
-1632 PQTRVPV
+1632 
-1639 KELLEQLQQLPAQGE
+1639 
-1654 ARRVLLDVALQAGDG
+1654 
-1669 HAVASLGGRLRVKT
+1669 
-1683 WSWLDDHDP
+1683 
-1692 QARQGGFAGWLVDG
+1692 
-1706 TPLWLGGP
+1706 
-1714 GTSKMILDRYAEV
+1714 
-1727 LGRFLPSP
+1727 
-1735 WPADP
+1735 
-1740 GRCVEVNLFSRYPLR
+1740 
-1755 SVSDPSGHPAAE
+1755 
-1767 GLLHGPQQV
+1767 
-1776 LFANGNRLDIASAG
+1776 
-1790 DLFLQRVD
+1790 
-1798 GVPRLVARVSR
+1798 
-1809 EEYVARVLE
+1809 
-1818 REASAQPKEAARALA
+1818 ALA
-1833 VTIRTYLLQNAA
+1833 KV
-1845 PRGECLAIDDS
+1845 
-1856 SQRQRVAPR
+1856 
-1865 PASAPT
+1865 
-1871 RRIAAWSADL
+1871 
-1881 VLAGATVNYHSDQ
+1881 
-1894 PGPARLSWKHAVEQA
+1894 KVE
-1909 GQGLGY
+1909 
-1915 DSILAQAFP
+1915 
-1924 RSSLSRWDN
+1924 
-1933 PVAACQPLPAAEDW
+1933 
-1947 LRKQRRQ
+1947 
-1954 WRERLD
+1954 
-1960 REPGYE
+1960 
-1966 EIPSFSVCRLA
+1966 
-1977 SGRPYVDRERERIFV
+1977 
-1992 RGLYSLQERLDL
+1992 
-2004 THEYLHLAF
+2004 
-2013 RAHPSGQDE
+2013 
-2022 NYVESLARRLLLE
+2022 